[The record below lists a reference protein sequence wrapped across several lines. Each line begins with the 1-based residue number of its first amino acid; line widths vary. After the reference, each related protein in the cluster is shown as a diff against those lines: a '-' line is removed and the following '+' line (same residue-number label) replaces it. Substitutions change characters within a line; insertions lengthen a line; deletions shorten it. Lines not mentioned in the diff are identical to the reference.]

1 MRARWSLVTTLALIL
16 ILSLA
21 AVPAASA
28 EEIDMDGCSHD
39 PSIESL
45 RSCVEHATAYG
56 HIDNAGITR
65 ALLAKLDAA
74 TKALSRGETTQAV
87 DILNAFVAQIS
98 AQQGHH
104 ILAEHAAHLRSH
116 AEAVIA
122 VIGD

>member
-21 AVPAASA
+21 VVPAAGA
-28 EEIDMDGCSHD
+28 DEMDMDGCSHD

-45 RSCVEHATAYG
+45 RSCVEHATANG

-74 TKALSRGETTQAV
+74 TKALSKGNTTQAG
-87 DILNAFVAQIS
+87 DILNAFVAQVN

-122 VIGD
+122 ALGD

>member
-21 AVPAASA
+21 VVPAAGA
-28 EEIDMDGCSHD
+28 DEMDMDGCSHD
-39 PSIESL
+39 QSIESL
-45 RSCVEHATAYG
+45 RLCVEHATANG

-74 TKALSRGETTQAV
+74 TKALSKGNTTQAG
-87 DILNAFVAQIS
+87 DILNAFVAQVN

-122 VIGD
+122 ALGD